1 MTFTNNYEERTL
13 LETYYDTFNVKQPLL
28 TNLSQTSL
36 QANIVTHLGVD
47 HLINEEDR
55 LRLRNVNV

>member
-13 LETYYDTFNVKQPLL
+13 LETYYDIFNVKQPLL